1 MGKSE
6 KQGRDAVLKFSE
18 HKRKRVD
25 ELESDLD
32 ALFQLPLTEFTG
44 ERNAL
49 SARLKKSGRG
59 DEAVSVKTLGKP
71 PVSAWAV
78 NQLYWNHR
86 EPFEALL
93 ASGERFHKTQKPGKG
108 ADMRAALDARR
119 EVLAELSDLA
129 SQLLLEA
136 GHNPSLDIIRRITS
150 TLEAMSVY
158 ASRAD
163 APRPGRLTH
172 DVDPPGFESLASW
185 MPAAGMMQRTG
196 EGKEAGGRK
205 QTAGRETLSGF
216 TKSSGAS
223 PNTRRKVATGDDL
236 RKLEEARKAQV
247 AEAKVSL
254 QDAKRSL
261 AQARSRAERLE
272 AAQKKADAEV
282 KKAEKQRR
290 DAEQS
295 LEKAKA
301 ASEDAS
307 RRARSV
313 ASEVEEAAGA
323 VDDAERAVEEA
334 SNELEAL
341 SG

>member
-1 MGKSE
+1 MRKNE
-6 KQGRDAVLKFSE
+6 KQGRDVVLKFSD

-25 ELESDLD
+25 ELETDLD

-49 SARLKKSGRG
+49 AARLKKGGRG
-59 DEAVSVKTLGKP
+59 DEASLVKALAKP

-86 EPFEALL
+86 ETFDALL
-93 ASGERFHKTQKPGKG
+93 ASGERFHKSQTSAKV
-108 ADMRAALDARR
+108 ADMRAALDTRR
-119 EVLAELSDLA
+119 EALTELTDLA
-129 SQLLLEA
+129 SSLLQDA

-150 TLEAMSVY
+150 TLEAISVY

-163 APRPGRLTH
+163 APRPGRLTQ

-185 MPAAGMMQRTG
+185 TPAAGMMQQAG
-196 EGKEAGGRK
+196 KGKEAGGRRPA
-205 QTAGRETLSGF
+205 AGAG
-216 TKSSGAS
+216 GART
-223 PNTRRKVATGDDL
+223 NTRQKPASDDEA
-236 RKLEEARKAQV
+236 RQIEAARKAQV

-254 QDAKRSL
+254 QEAKRAL
-261 AQARSRAERLE
+261 AQARTRVERLE
-272 AAQKKADAEV
+272 AAQKKADAEA

-301 ASEDAS
+301 ASDDAS
-307 RRARSV
+307 RRARKV
-313 ASEVEEAAGA
+313 AGEVEEAESAA
-323 VDDAERAVEEA
+323 DDAERAVEEA
-334 SNELEAL
+334 SKELQAL